1 MFAIIQSNFFN
12 IIKWTLYIGLCG
24 LSVIFMSKVLNE
36 YFSKKCS
43 FLTYEESM
51 NELPTVTFCFTP
63 PNGNI
68 KTYQYESDFNIE
80 YHWLLSNKNLGFL
93 KEGGIHKLC
102 ITMCIQILI
111 DSNSTKNTDNNYA
124 K

>member
-1 MFAIIQSNFFN
+1 MSLIKANFFN
-12 IIKWTLYIGLCG
+12 IIKWTLYFGLCG
-24 LSVIFMSKVLNE
+24 LSVIFMSKVLKE

-51 NELPTVTFCFTP
+51 NELPTVTFCFTS

-68 KTYQYESDFNIE
+68 KTYQFELDFNIE
-80 YHWLLSNKNLGFL
+80 YHWLEPHKNLGFL

-102 ITMCIQILI
+102 ITKILKI
-111 DSNSTKNTDNNYA
+111 HKNFKAPNRNDELTFR
-124 K
+124 